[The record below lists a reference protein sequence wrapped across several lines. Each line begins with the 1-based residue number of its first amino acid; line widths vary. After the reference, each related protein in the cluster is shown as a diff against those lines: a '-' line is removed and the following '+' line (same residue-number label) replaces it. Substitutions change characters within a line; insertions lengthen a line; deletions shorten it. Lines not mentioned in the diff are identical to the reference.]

1 MPHIAKIRI
10 SAGLTNLLRKA
21 VYKIFARLAAEEAE
35 SLERA
40 CHAPRKTQLDKLK
53 NILLAAK
60 DTTFGKEHGFGSITN
75 YEDFQA
81 SVPISD
87 YESFRPYVDRMIDG
101 EQNILTRQDPFMF
114 ATTSGTTGS
123 QKFIPVTTDYVSEY
137 RKASRVSCFHLYRCF
152 PKMDEGCS
160 LAIASPSVQGRTPY
174 GIPFGS
180 ISGALYQ
187 TEPEAIRNVLVS
199 VPYEVF
205 TIPDYETR
213 YYCIL
218 RAALANPVTSLYTV
232 NPSTI
237 TVLARRLKRYG
248 RNLAK
253 DLFDGT
259 LTAPA
264 AVPKSIVD
272 KMSHLIHIDRPGAKV
287 LEKLMN
293 QDRCVP
299 HRVWPQLQNVSC
311 WTKAAASFY
320 LNDFGNLF
328 GSVPI
333 CDVTYG
339 ASEGR
344 GTVFLSPNEQVLA
357 IRSHFFEFIPESEI
371 HSSDPT
377 VLLADELVAGENY
390 YILFSTSGGL
400 YRYNINDVV
409 KVTGFHSKTPL
420 LEFQYKGG
428 ATFSFTGEKITE
440 LQVTESMK
448 LAMEEQSFQARFF
461 TVIPQFRPLP
471 HYSLW
476 LEPGTAEQA
485 PDAAS
490 QNKLATSFDRQ
501 LAMANVEYA
510 DKRRSLRLEAAK
522 VRILKPGSYELLRQ
536 SLVARGV
543 ADTQIKLS
551 HLNPQDET
559 REFLTGRLT

>member
-1 MPHIAKIRI
+1 M
-10 SAGLTNLLRKA
+10 LRKG
-21 VYKIFARLAAEEAE
+21 VYKVFSRLAAEEAV

-40 CHAPRKTQLDKLK
+40 CHASRQTQLNKLK
-53 NILLAAK
+53 NILSAAQ
-60 DTTFGKEHGFGSITN
+60 DTTFGRQYGFSSIKN
-75 YEDFQA
+75 YEDFKA
-81 SVPISD
+81 ALPISD
-87 YESFRPYVDRMIDG
+87 YEGFRPFVERMIAG

-114 ATTSGTTGS
+114 ATTSGTTGT
-123 QKFIPVTTDYVSEY
+123 QKYIPVTNDYVREY

-160 LAIASPSVQGRTPY
+160 LAVASPSVQGRTQA
-174 GIPFGS
+174 GIPFGA

-187 TEPEAIRNVLVS
+187 TEPEAIRNLLVS

-205 TIPDYETR
+205 TIPDYESR

-232 NPSTI
+232 NPSTL
-237 TVLARRLKRYG
+237 TVLARRLQKYG
-248 RNLAK
+248 NRLAK

-259 LTAPA
+259 LTAPGT
-264 AVPKSIVD
+264 VPKSIID
-272 KMSHLIHIDRPGAKV
+272 KISHLLHIDRAGSRT
-287 LEKLMN
+287 LERLVETN
-293 QDRCVP
+293 SCVP
-299 HRVWPQLQNVSC
+299 HRIWPKLQNVSC

-320 LNDFGNLF
+320 LNDFKHLF

-344 GTVFLSPNEQVLA
+344 GTVFISPSEQVLA

-371 HSSDPT
+371 QSSNPT
-377 VLLADELVAGENY
+377 VLLADELVTGENY

-409 KVTGFHSKTPL
+409 KVTGFYSKTPL

-448 LAMEEQSFQARFF
+448 LAMEEQSLQARFF
-461 TVIPQFRPLP
+461 TVIPEFRPQP

-476 LEPGTAEQA
+476 LEPETADQSF
-485 PDAAS
+485 DALS
-490 QNKLATSFDRQ
+490 QFKLAKSFDRQ
-501 LAMANVEYA
+501 LAMANLEYA
-510 DKRRSLRLEAAK
+510 DKRRSLRLETAN

-536 SLVARGV
+536 SLVAKGV